1 MSHLVIKVGFGPSLW
16 TQTQLAIGHLMIV
29 VTETSHSHG
38 QYQDSSHDC
47 HGNKNDD
54 SPAGALGNLDYL
66 RETPC
71 ICPLW
76 GKGKKRD
83 VSLAN
88 QLVTGAQRS
97 SALWQQ
103 HGRCCVADEI

>member
-1 MSHLVIKVGFGPSLW
+1 MYSTCCVTSHLVIKVGFGPSLW
-16 TQTQLAIGHLMIV
+16 TQAQLAIGHLLIV
-29 VTETSHSHG
+29 VTETSDSHG

-76 GKGKKRD
+76 GKGK
-83 VSLAN
+83 N
-88 QLVTGAQRS
+88 GT
-97 SALWQQ
+97 
-103 HGRCCVADEI
+103 